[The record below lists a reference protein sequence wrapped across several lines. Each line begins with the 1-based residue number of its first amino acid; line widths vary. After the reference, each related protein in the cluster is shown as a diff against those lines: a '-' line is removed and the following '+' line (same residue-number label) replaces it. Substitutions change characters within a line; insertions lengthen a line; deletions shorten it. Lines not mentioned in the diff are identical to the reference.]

1 MMKKQTKKLLYINYL
16 TVLFTLVYG
25 MKTLDGSCVTYLSE
39 ELMTALHCTT
49 AQYSSLSSIY
59 YLSYSISCMAVGI
72 LTSRVSRRKILI
84 APMTLIT
91 GIISLA
97 TSQVS
102 TYAGLVLCRFFTG
115 FFQGGSFSLMLAIL
129 SKNLVANDYGK
140 RNGTINL
147 GSSVISTLIG
157 PVLFSYMALH
167 HDWNTAYYITGPAI
181 IVMSAIMFLTVGEVE
196 IEIQQKTSE
205 ESPWQRTFHE
215 CIHSRVFMMCLC
227 IGILETVSN
236 LSIGVFAPLYYTDI
250 MGYSTMTKAAFLSAK
265 GLCNLPVMLVVP
277 WLADRLPV
285 RKVMIGTFILA
296 LTAPL
301 ATFLLPGSTFSAVIL
316 AVFGSA
322 GGATVS
328 LFTYMIPRYALPER
342 LHGIANGVILGVS
355 CLIGGTLAPAVL
367 GMLVESGWPISWAL
381 GFCAC
386 TYILCIALSLF
397 LRVNPYNPAA
407 DKVQ

>member
-328 LFTYMIPRYALPER
+328 LFTYMIPGMRCRNVFTGLPTGSFWVFLVLSAAHSRQQSLGCWWNPVGPYPGRWVSALV
-342 LHGIANGVILGVS
+342 HTYCVS
-355 CLIGGTLAPAVL
+355 RCLCSYG
-367 GMLVESGWPISWAL
+367 
-381 GFCAC
+381 
-386 TYILCIALSLF
+386 
-397 LRVNPYNPAA
+397 
-407 DKVQ
+407 